1 MTTATATATEYEV
14 TTAAPPATAAETPA
28 PARSVRDFVDW
39 LVEPHLVG
47 NRIVA
52 AGRVKN
58 GARVSDVLA
67 ANRPAFGIYRLES
80 RPGNL
85 RERVALIVPRR
96 ADRRPWPDTLESAQ
110 VITAEEYC
118 LSDTGFMICANL
130 GRMLSDEDRHRLAVW
145 GDAPEGS
152 NIVLAETDI
161 GRYIHRKLP
170 QISFG
175 TLLQRWLV
183 RFFRQL
189 GAVFRQLARMFK
201 LAGITTLAII
211 VIGLA
216 IVGGI
221 VVIQPELMGLEI
233 IDKARWL
240 FSWLPWH

>member
-28 PARSVRDFVDW
+28 PARSARDFVDW

-80 RPGNL
+80 RAGNL
-85 RERVALIVPRR
+85 REPVAFIVPRR
-96 ADRRPWPDTLESAQ
+96 ADGQPWPGAQ

-130 GRMLSDEDRHRLAVW
+130 GRMLSDEDRHRLTIW
-145 GDAPEGS
+145 GVAPDGS
-152 NIVLAETDI
+152 NIVLAEADI

-183 RFFRQL
+183 RFLRQL
-189 GAVFRQLARMFK
+189 GAVFRQLARMSK
-201 LAGITTLAII
+201 LVGIITLAII

>member
-28 PARSVRDFVDW
+28 PARSMRDFVDW

-80 RPGNL
+80 RAGNL
-85 RERVALIVPRR
+85 REPVAFIVPRR
-96 ADRRPWPDTLESAQ
+96 ADGQPWPGAQ

-130 GRMLSDEDRHRLAVW
+130 GRMLSDEDLHLLTVW
-145 GDAPEGS
+145 GVAPDGS
-152 NIVLAETDI
+152 NIVLAEADI

-183 RFFRQL
+183 RFLRQL
-189 GAVFRQLARMFK
+189 GAVFRQLARMSK
-201 LAGITTLAII
+201 LVGIITLAII

>member
-28 PARSVRDFVDW
+28 PARSVPDHFDW

-67 ANRPAFGIYRLES
+67 TNHPAFGIYRLES

-85 RERVALIVPRR
+85 REPVAFIVPRR
-96 ADRRPWPDTLESAQ
+96 ADGQPWPGAQ
-110 VITAEEYC
+110 VIAAEEYSI
-118 LSDTGFMICANL
+118 SDTGFMICANL
-130 GRMLSDEDRHRLAVW
+130 GRMLSDEDQHRLAVW
-145 GDAPEGS
+145 GVAPDGS
-152 NIVLAETDI
+152 DIVLAETDI

-175 TLLQRWLV
+175 TLLKRWLA
-183 RFFRQL
+183 Q
-189 GAVFRQLARMFK
+189 VFRRLAEVILLLLRMSK
-201 LAGITTLAII
+201 LLGIITLAII